1 MIHPFKFDKLGSD
14 PETPYPSVN
23 RVLPC
28 PHPRRTAFKSTIHE
42 RIVAGLLYIYIQY
55 IWNLQYT
62 VYMTN
67 RFMRTIINCPS
78 FPKATAPF
86 LCGQVNPIHL
96 RCLLFSFC
104 QGSVNIA
111 LAARQF
117 RLQSQWKI
125 LKHVFFSYGFWVSL
139 FPAQVRK
146 YIEYESILS

>member
-23 RVLPC
+23 RVLPWLVRKNHC
-28 PHPRRTAFKSTIHE
+28 THPIRTAFKSTIHE
-42 RIVAGLLYIYIQY
+42 RLVAGLLCIYIYTHS
-55 IWNLQYT
+55 IWILQYT

-67 RFMRTIINCPS
+67 RFMRTIINCPP
-78 FPKATAPF
+78 FPKEIAPF

-125 LKHVFFSYGFWVSL
+125 LKHFF
-139 FPAQVRK
+139 FPADSRCLYFLL
-146 YIEYESILS
+146 YI